1 MEIASEVTILLP
13 LRWRYY
19 DTDTVYFIPYSST
32 ALSSSQDLSTSVLQ
46 VSKGSMPTKLIIT
59 PTELENLF
67 YIYFSW
73 ERYSI
78 SYKWS

>member
-1 MEIASEVTILLP
+1 MEIASEVTIL
-13 LRWRYY
+13 WHRYRLFHSLFII
-19 DTDTVYFIPYSST
+19 TVVRQ
-32 ALSSSQDLSTSVLQ
+32 LSSSQDLSTSVLQ

-78 SYKWS
+78 SYQSS